1 MVAVT
6 EISPELG
13 IAPACEA
20 LGLARATFYRRRQLR
35 LDERMVSRPQ
45 WPVMISISMD
55 LHISR
60 MRSINRTAT
69 SPKKTGLRYLV
80 IQTK

>member
-6 EISPELG
+6 EIAPELR

-45 WPVMISISMD
+45 PPRALKTEERRVALAL
-55 LHISR
+55 LHSER
-60 MRSINRTAT
+60 FVDKGPRE
-69 SPKKTGLRYLV
+69 V
-80 IQTK
+80 